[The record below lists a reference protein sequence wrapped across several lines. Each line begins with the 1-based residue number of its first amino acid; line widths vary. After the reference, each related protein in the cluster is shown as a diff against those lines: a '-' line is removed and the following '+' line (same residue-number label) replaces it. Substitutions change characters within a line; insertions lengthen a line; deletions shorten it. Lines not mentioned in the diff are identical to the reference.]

1 MDLQASFLTAQ
12 MLNGLTSASVLF
24 ITAAGLTIVFGVTRV
39 VNFAHGSF
47 YMLGAYLAATLAPV
61 LSRWTGA
68 YAGFWGGV
76 LLSAVVVGVVGVAF
90 EILVLRRVYK
100 APELYQMLATFAVV
114 LVVADMVVL
123 IFGREDIFGMRAPG
137 LSGAVLLIGRRF
149 PAYDLFLIPAGPIL
163 LLALEA
169 LLRLTRFGVLIRAAT
184 HDREMA
190 GALGINQAV
199 LFTATLFLGAF
210 LAGLGG
216 ALQTPRLP
224 ANPQMDIAVVVECF
238 VVTVIGGMGSIPGAF
253 VAALVIGQL
262 QAFGILV
269 LPKITIVL
277 VFLLMAVV
285 LVVRPWGLFGKPDT
299 LDVRSPANPRPVGGT
314 PLWPYIL
321 ALGAFAALPLVVDE
335 YALKSL
341 TELLVDGLFAVSLMF
356 IVGTGGLVSFGHA
369 AYFGLGAYGAALV
382 VKWLGAPMELALCAA
397 PIVALVGAAGFGL
410 FVVRLQGVY
419 LAMLSLA
426 VAQIVYAVA
435 YQWTE
440 VTGGDNGLIGL
451 WPSHWAVGLGTYYL
465 LTLCIVAVAVLIL
478 RHLVAA
484 PLGATLMATR
494 DSPLRA
500 AAVGI
505 DVYWHRWLAFTI
517 AGTAAG
523 LAGGLQAF
531 MNGSIDPTLLS
542 VDKSVDGLVMLL
554 LGGLEGVAAPLV
566 GAATFHYLRSG
577 LIAWSDQWRLL
588 LGLAILALII
598 LFPRGLVAMQQDL
611 VARLRPARRGTV
623 RKRAPGA
630 LT

>member
-1 MDLQASFLTAQ
+1 MDLSFAATQ
-12 MLNGLTSASVLF
+12 MLNGITSASVLF

-47 YMLGAYLAATLAPV
+47 YMLGAYLTASLAPH
-61 LSRWTGA
+61 LARWAGA
-68 YAGFWGGV
+68 PVGFWGGV
-76 LLSAVVVGVVGVAF
+76 LLSAAVVGLVGVIF
-90 EILVLRRVYK
+90 EILVLRRIYK

-114 LVVADMVVL
+114 LVVADVVVL
-123 IFGREDIFGMRAPG
+123 LFGREDIFGMRAPG
-137 LSGAVLLIGRRF
+137 LAGSVLLLGRRF
-149 PAYDLFLIPAGPIL
+149 PAYDLFLIPAGPVL
-163 LLALEA
+163 LLILQG
-169 LLRLTRFGVLIRAAT
+169 LLRFTRFGVMIRAAT

-224 ANPQMDIAVVVECF
+224 ANPQMDIAVVTECF

-253 VAALVIGQL
+253 VAALLIGQL

-277 VFLLMAVV
+277 VFVLMAVV
-285 LVVRPWGLFGKPDT
+285 LVVRPWGLLGKPDALAERAT
-299 LDVRSPANPRPVGGT
+299 NILVPAGAGR
-314 PLWPYIL
+314 LWPYLVGIALL
-321 ALGAFAALPLVVDE
+321 AGLPAVVDDYTLKSMTELMVASLFAA
-335 YALKSL
+335 
-341 TELLVDGLFAVSLMF
+341 SLMF

-382 VKWLGAPMELALCAA
+382 FKRLGAPMELALCMA
-397 PIVALVGAAGFGL
+397 PLVAMVGAAGFGL

-435 YQWTE
+435 YQWTD
-440 VTGGDNGLIGL
+440 VTGGDNGMIGL
-451 WPSHWAVGLGTYYL
+451 WPSRWAASLSAYYT
-465 LTLCIVAVAVLIL
+465 LTLAVVGASVLIL

-484 PLGATLMATR
+484 PLGATLAATR
-494 DSPLRA
+494 DSPQRA

-505 DVYWHRWLAFTI
+505 AVYWHRWLAFTV

-523 LAGGLQAF
+523 AAGGLQAF
-531 MNGSIDPTLLS
+531 MNGSVDPTLLS
-542 VDKSVDGLVMLL
+542 VEKSVDGLVMLL
-554 LGGLEGVAAPLV
+554 LGGLEGIAAPLV

-588 LGLAILALII
+588 LGLAILAII
-598 LFPRGLVAMQQDL
+598 MLFPRGLVAMQREGL
-611 VARLRPARRGTV
+611 ARLRRSRRGPQTAHAHGTT
-623 RKRAPGA
+623 R
-630 LT
+630 

>member
-1 MDLQASFLTAQ
+1 MDTSFFITQ
-12 MLNGLTSASVLF
+12 SLNGLTSASVLF

-47 YMLGAYLAATLAPV
+47 YMLGAYLAATLAPS

-76 LLSAVVVGVVGVAF
+76 LLSAMIVGVVGVVF
-90 EILVLRRVYK
+90 EVLVLRRVYK

-114 LVVADMVVL
+114 LVVADLVVL
-123 IFGREDIFGMRAPG
+123 LFGREDIFGMRAPG
-137 LSGAVLLIGRRF
+137 LGGAILLMGRRF
-149 PAYDLFLIPAGPIL
+149 PAYDLFLISAGPVL
-163 LLALEA
+163 LV
-169 LLRLTRFGVLIRAAT
+169 LLHSLLKLTRFGVLIRAAT

-269 LPKITIVL
+269 LPKVTIVL

-285 LVVRPWGLFGKPDT
+285 LVVRPWGLFGKPDM
-299 LDVRSPANPRPVGGT
+299 LVERSPPDRSLASRTPV
-314 PLWPYIL
+314 WPYLL
-321 ALGAFAALPLVVDE
+321 AIVLLAGLPGIVDD
-335 YALKSL
+335 YTLKSL
-341 TELLVDGLFAVSLMF
+341 TELMVDALFAVSLMF

-369 AYFGLGAYGAALV
+369 AYFGLGAYGAGLV
-382 VKWLGAPMELALCAA
+382 FKTLGMPMEVALCAA
-397 PIVALVGAAGFGL
+397 PLIALLGAAGFGL

-419 LAMLSLA
+419 FAMLSLA

-435 YQWTE
+435 YQWTD
-440 VTGGDNGLIGL
+440 VTGGDNGMIGL
-451 WPSHWAVGLGTYYL
+451 WPSSWAASLSTYYL
-465 LTLCIVAVAVLIL
+465 LTLGIVGAAALIL
-478 RHLVAA
+478 RHLVSA
-484 PLGATLMATR
+484 PLGATLAATR
-494 DSPLRA
+494 DNPSRA
-500 AAVGI
+500 SAVGI

-523 LAGGLQAF
+523 MAGGLQAF

-554 LGGLEGVAAPLV
+554 LGGLEGIAAPLI
-566 GAATFHYLRSG
+566 GAATFHYLRSE
-577 LIAWSDQWRLL
+577 LIAWSDAWRLL

-598 LFPRGLVAMQQDL
+598 LFPRGLVAMQREL
-611 VARLRPARRGTV
+611 VGCLKPARHAARP
-623 RKRAPGA
+623 KRAPKA
-630 LT
+630 AT